1 MSNVHVLVVH
11 LHLLY
16 FHLAIG
22 LGLVNNEKLLHL
34 ASEDLKVRI
43 IIFVSHLQPG

>member
-1 MSNVHVLVVH
+1 MSYVHVLVVH

-22 LGLVNNEKLLHL
+22 LCLVKNEKLFYL
-34 ASEDLKVRI
+34 ASEDLKV
-43 IIFVSHLQPG
+43 